1 MMGYLDEIKRE
12 LPEELEGVSEYMKL
26 AHEAKM
32 HGDHG
37 NAQVLKDMAKEEY
50 THAKHLKCMLDE
62 SHVDY
67 PNCMEK
73 MNKAEIEL
81 HNW

>member
-1 MMGYLDEIKRE
+1 MMGYLEEIKHE
-12 LPEELEGVSEYMKL
+12 LPSEFDGVSEYMKL

-32 HGDHG
+32 HGNDGH
-37 NAQVLKDMAKEEY
+37 AQILKDMAKEEY

-62 SHVDY
+62 ANIDY
-67 PNCMEK
+67 PGCEEK
-73 MNKAEIEL
+73 MQKAETEL